1 LKKLTAILDILFYTT
16 LISEILPLF
25 FCFLF
30 FNKLSNKRLKAF
42 FVYALMI
49 SIFSFL
55 SIVLIKVLNDKV
67 ANFLV
72 FRIFSICEFSIISI
86 FLLRNVKNY
95 NIKRIITINIYLFI
109 LFALID
115 YAIFDKTRFNN
126 HSSIVSSLVLIAY
139 IVYFFYEKM
148 KTVVVY
154 PLYQSISFWICVGFF
169 LYFSGTYFCFLLSQS
184 TKDPK
189 FISQLNLIYGLV
201 TLSKNLILSMSLF
214 TNEQDESILE
224 DKLEIPININLDEIS
239 LTNYKN
245 S

>member
-1 LKKLTAILDILFYTT
+1 MFFKKLN
-16 LISEILPLF
+16 S
-25 FCFLF
+25 
-30 FNKLSNKRLKAF
+30 KSLKAF
-42 FVYALMI
+42 FVYALVI

-55 SIVLIKVLNDKV
+55 TIVLIKVLNDKV

-72 FRIFSICEFSIISI
+72 FRIFSICEFSIISV
-86 FLLRNVKNY
+86 FLVRNIKSPAVKNV
-95 NIKRIITINIYLFI
+95 ILINILLFI
-109 LFALID
+109 LFALVD

-148 KTVVVY
+148 QTVVVY
-154 PLYQSISFWICVGFF
+154 PLYQSTSFWICVGFF

-214 TNEQDESILE
+214 INEQDESILD
-224 DKLEIPININLDEIS
+224 DKLEIPNNINLDEIS
-239 LTNYKN
+239 LSNFKN